1 MLLQSKVVVGG
12 AVVPF
17 TTADAGTPTEEAED
31 VEWPLTSE
39 VGGAIQKP
47 LPRVEIRL
55 CIVLN
60 VVGNSMYQTHI
71 YLKKVK
77 PRYSAPHTDVL

>member
-1 MLLQSKVVVGG
+1 MLLQSEVVVVG

-17 TTADAGTPTEEAED
+17 TTADAGAAAEEAED
-31 VEWPLTSE
+31 IEWPLTSE
-39 VGGAIQKP
+39 VGGATQKP

-60 VVGNSMYQTHI
+60 VVGNSMYQTNI
-71 YLKKVK
+71 
-77 PRYSAPHTDVL
+77 

>member
-1 MLLQSKVVVGG
+1 M
-12 AVVPF
+12 PF

-47 LPRVEIRL
+47 LLKVEIQL

-60 VVGNSMYQTHI
+60 VVCNTMYQTHI

-77 PRYSAPHTDVL
+77 PRYSVPHTDVL